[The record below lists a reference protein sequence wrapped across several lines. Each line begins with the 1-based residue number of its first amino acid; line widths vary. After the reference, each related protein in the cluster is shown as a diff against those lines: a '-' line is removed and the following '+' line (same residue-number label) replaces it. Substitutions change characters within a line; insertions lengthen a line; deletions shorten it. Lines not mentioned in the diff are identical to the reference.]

1 MIMLKFFRNLLVSV
15 GFIGYFPIAS
25 GTVTSI
31 FTAALYFFLIPPL
44 SPAGN
49 LLLIGILLL
58 VSLVFVPIIKSA
70 EKDMGHD
77 SRKITI
83 DELIGFCFAVMF
95 LPHTLMVFIY
105 ALVLFRVFDIVKPTP
120 INQLQN
126 LPHGWG
132 VLADDIAAG
141 IFSNIIIQ
149 ILIIFFPH
157 FF

>member
-1 MIMLKFFRNLLVSV
+1 MLKFFRNLLVSV

-105 ALVLFRVFDIVKPTP
+105 ALALFRVFDIVKPTP

-132 VLADDIAAG
+132 VLADDIVAG

>member
-1 MIMLKFFRNLLVSV
+1 MLKFFRNLLVSV
-15 GFIGYFPIAS
+15 GFIGYFPILS
-25 GTVTSI
+25 GTITSI
-31 FTAALYFFLIPPL
+31 ITAILYFYLIPPL
-44 SPAGN
+44 SALGS
-49 LLLIGILLL
+49 LFLIAIVLL
-58 VSLVFVPIIKSA
+58 VSLLFIPIIKSA

-83 DELIGFCFAVMF
+83 DEVVGFFFAVMF

-105 ALVLFRVFDIVKPTP
+105 ALILFRVFDIVKPTP

-141 IFSNIIIQ
+141 LCSNITIQ
-149 ILIIFFPH
+149 LLLIFLPQFF
-157 FF
+157 

>member
-15 GFIGYFPIAS
+15 GFVGYFPILS
-25 GTVTSI
+25 GTITSI
-31 FTAALYFFLIPPL
+31 ITAVLYFYLIPPL
-44 SPAGN
+44 STLGN
-49 LLLIGILLL
+49 LLLIGIVLL
-58 VSLVFVPIIKSA
+58 VSLIFVPIIKSA
-70 EKDMGHD
+70 ERDLGHD

-83 DELIGFCFAVMF
+83 DELIGYFFAVMF

-120 INQLQN
+120 INQLQD

-141 IFSNIIIQ
+141 ICSNIIIQ
-149 ILIIFFPH
+149 ILLIIFPQ

>member
-1 MIMLKFFRNLLVSV
+1 MLKFFRNILVSV
-15 GFIGYFPIAS
+15 GFIGYFPILS
-25 GTVTSI
+25 GTITSI
-31 FTAALYFFLIPPL
+31 ITAILYFYLIPPL
-44 SPAGN
+44 SALGS
-49 LLLIGILLL
+49 LLLIGIVLL
-58 VSLVFVPIIKSA
+58 VSLIFVPIIKSA
-70 EKDMGHD
+70 EKEMGHD

-83 DELIGFCFAVMF
+83 DEVIGFFFAVMF

-141 IFSNIIIQ
+141 LCSNIIIQ
-149 ILIIFFPH
+149 LLLIFFPQ

>member
-1 MIMLKFFRNLLVSV
+1 MLKFFRNLLVSF
-15 GFIGYFPIAS
+15 GFVGYFPVLS
-25 GTVTSI
+25 GTITSI
-31 FTAALYFFLIPPL
+31 ITAFLYFYLIPPL
-44 SPAGN
+44 SAFGG
-49 LLLIGILLL
+49 LLLIGIVLI
-58 VSLVFVPIIKSA
+58 VSLIFIPIIKSA

-83 DELIGFCFAVMF
+83 DEVIGFFFAVMF

-141 IFSNIIIQ
+141 LYSNIIIQ
-149 ILIIFFPH
+149 LLLIFFPQ